1 MAGGPIRSCGRCGRG
16 FYEVTAKK
24 FDDMQM
30 HVMEPSQ
37 NSADWYHFTTVH
49 EWLAGFPLPLKVNH
63 KIKAYYGSTT
73 NDHTP
78 QPTTDEQAQK
88 PVAALF
94 DSTVEVATEPT
105 AGGIGA
111 KQSAAKGTAGG
122 PAVPIRYEASGLL
135 PDEKVAAPSHVLLI
149 DEIVSSLY
157 LFGLLRLPSFLA
169 AMFSTQVEI
178 QGPSNVLFK
187 VDLPAGQKFRAV
199 MTLLPVEPFRQQMRF
214 RAFTTGGVPYWAAR
228 LLVYFVMGT
237 VNQDRQVWEHKLHVS
252 PRNIVIGD
260 GPFAGYGRWLSRFYS
275 ASSKT
280 WDQVAPGSTDW

>member
-1 MAGGPIRSCGRCGRG
+1 MLHTM
-16 FYEVTAKK
+16 YLMK
-24 FDDMQM
+24 
-30 HVMEPSQ
+30 
-37 NSADWYHFTTVH
+37 
-49 EWLAGFPLPLKVNH
+49 
-63 KIKAYYGSTT
+63 
-73 NDHTP
+73 TP

-169 AMFSTQVEI
+169 AMFSTQVAKCETVVLLHPSKLFQMWIGMDLLGGQQVEI

-199 MTLLPVEPFRQQMRF
+199 MTLLPVSSSAHP
-214 RAFTTGGVPYWAAR
+214 R
-228 LLVYFVMGT
+228 LSCCAI
-237 VNQDRQVWEHKLHVS
+237 S
-252 PRNIVIGD
+252 P
-260 GPFAGYGRWLSRFYS
+260 S
-275 ASSKT
+275 ASCWWSSL
-280 WDQVAPGSTDW
+280 QPASCGRVALHTTRWGGMLARWNRSGNRCGSEPSQQAAFRTGPPGCSCTS